1 MAWINESSLQMVWC
15 ALCPASV
22 RTLDTQLWVQLIW
35 TKKNA
40 GRLEGWPKESKGNC
54 VRWGNIEIIW
64 IVCPNVSRS
73 QSKEE
78 DNSSQVGKRM
88 LWRCSPPLWFT
99 DDSTVSGRRN
109 KSTASSQ
116 GISPYATQDLS
127 LVNLSFPNLSFPHKS
142 VIVAPLNGIWKEQGF
157 FLFVC
162 FGFFWGFKFFFL
174 FDFIFLVFFLMFTNQ
189 GSSTATL
196 CSPRLHQT

>member
-35 TKKNA
+35 TKKNE

-78 DNSSQVGKRM
+78 GNSSQVGKRM
-88 LWRCSPPLWFT
+88 LWRCSPPLVYRWF
-99 DDSTVSGRRN
+99 
-109 KSTASSQ
+109 
-116 GISPYATQDLS
+116 
-127 LVNLSFPNLSFPHKS
+127 H
-142 VIVAPLNGIWKEQGF
+142 GIWKKKQIHCIFTRNFTLCHSGPFLGKPFLSSQISDRGSLEWHLKGARIFFICLFWVFWGF
-157 FLFVC
+157 LNFFSLWFYF
-162 FGFFWGFKFFFL
+162 FGFFSN
-174 FDFIFLVFFLMFTNQ
+174 VY
-189 GSSTATL
+189 
-196 CSPRLHQT
+196 